1 MRKKNLLFIIPS
13 LSAGGGEKSLVNLLN
28 QIDYSL
34 FNVDLFL
41 LNHNGLF
48 MDYIPKEVKIL
59 PLPETY
65 KLFSLTFFKSI
76 KGLLIKAKLSLAYNR
91 FVFTLKNKY
100 SKNVITKEQYTWKHL
115 SKSLATLEK
124 RYDVAIGFLEKT
136 STYFCVDKVN
146 ATKKVGWVHIDY
158 DKLGMDPKF
167 DINYFSKLNK
177 IVTVSEE
184 CANIFKNRFPT
195 EKNKV
200 ETIYNIVSPA
210 MINKMANQDEYDV
223 YNRKRDEMIILS
235 IGRLHYQKGFELAIE
250 ACRKVVND
258 GYKIKWYII
267 GEGEE
272 RQNLTELVR
281 SNNLEENFKLLGLKA
296 NPYPYIKQADIYV
309 QTSRFEGKSI
319 AIDEAKILNKPIIVT
334 NFTTAKDQINHNQDG
349 LIADMNSKAISES
362 IVKLINNDQLR
373 NKLINN
379 LSKMQLG
386 TVEEIN
392 KLYEIFNG

>member
-28 QIDYSL
+28 QIDYSQ

-48 MDYIPKEVKIL
+48 MDYIPKEVNII

-65 KLFSLTFFKSI
+65 ELFSLTFFKSI
-76 KGLLIKAKLSLAYNR
+76 KELFKKAKISLAYNR
-91 FVFTLKNKY
+91 IAFTLKNKY
-100 SKNVITKEQYTWKHL
+100 SKNVITKEQYTWKYL
-115 SKSLATLEK
+115 SKSLETLEK

-136 STYFCVDKVN
+136 STYFCVDKVS
-146 ATKKVGWVHIDY
+146 ALKKIGWVHIDY

-167 DINYFSKLNK
+167 DINYFRKLDK

-184 CANIFKNRFPT
+184 CANIFKIRFPT
-195 EKNKV
+195 EENKV
-200 ETIYNIVSPA
+200 ETIYNIVSPT
-210 MINKMANQDEYDV
+210 MINNMANKQGGDV
-223 YNRKRDEMIILS
+223 YNRKREEIIILS
-235 IGRLHYQKGFELAIE
+235 IGRLHYQKGFELAIQ
-250 ACRKVVND
+250 ACKRLVTE

-272 RQNLTELVR
+272 RLNLT
-281 SNNLEENFKLLGLKA
+281 NLIKANKLEDHFKLLGLKA

-334 NFTTAKDQINHNQDG
+334 NFSTAKDQINHNQDG
-349 LIADMNSKAISES
+349 IIAEMNSIAISES
-362 IVKLINNDQLR
+362 IEKLVNNDQLR
-373 NKLINN
+373 NNLIKN
-379 LSKMQLG
+379 LSKMELG

-392 KLYEIFNG
+392 KLYEIING